1 MKRSLTRVVI
11 AVCMPVGLMLSA
23 CGFGGFT
30 HSSTTDVP
38 APAGAAGATDSP
50 AATETSPPP
59 QLIATD
65 HTGVAAVQKLVNKA
79 DTVVVASKTNS
90 GAGAQKAKELRA
102 PLLIDDGTNT
112 DAIATEIKRLK
123 AKEERVADTDPGAST
138 APSTS
143 VAPSAPSTSGAPTSA
158 AATPAATG
166 PTVAQ
171 LLDGYTPGGDA
182 TIALVTDTTDAPSVL
197 AAMAGGLTV
206 ERLAAADPRASVSL
220 MAKKPAT
227 YYALGADFGTE
238 ADFTARLELVDAG
251 PVPSGKTGL
260 VFPGRRVVALYGHP
274 SGPALGVMGE
284 QPPQE
289 AVKRV
294 NDFVRQYQ
302 ELTPDTPTVPAFEV
316 IATVASSSPG
326 DDGDYSNESTV
337 EELRP
342 YVEAIGKAGGFA
354 VLDLQ
359 PGRASFL
366 SQAQRY
372 QELLALPYVGLAL
385 DPEWKIGPDEKPLG
399 RVGNTTAAEVN
410 EVSAWLAD
418 FTKSKKLP
426 QKIFIMHQF
435 QLQMIRD
442 REQLNLNHPELSFVL
457 HADGHGDAHDKMAT
471 WDKMREDLQPQ
482 IFMAWKNFI
491 DEDTPMFDP
500 RQTLGVQPTPWFIS
514 YQ

>member
-123 AKEERVADTDPGAST
+123 AKEEWVADTDPGAST